1 MGTATNRKPHRN
13 QDSFVPGTRATRRG
27 WRWWSDAV
35 RYRRRWPGGFWRR
48 INFAQQLRV
57 VCERKRTF
65 IKKKK
70 RCNKQRTIYLKKAKR
85 ISQTQSDS
93 DQSQLHVSYTSSPLS
108 TAWATEAEIPP
119 NPYQEHQ
126 DVNGSDCSRSSRGV
140 TVNWGVARLS
150 ARVTPQAQQ
159 LE

>member
-1 MGTATNRKPHRN
+1 MFSAASMLHHVLSTFTDCKALVTNTA
-13 QDSFVPGTRATRRG
+13 SFQVRVRQGEVG
-27 WRWWSDAV
+27 RWWSDAV
-35 RYRRRWPGGFWRR
+35 RYCWRWPGGFWRR

-108 TAWATEAEIPP
+108 TAWATEAEIPS
-119 NPYQEHQ
+119 NPYQEYQ
-126 DVNGSDCSRSSRGV
+126 DVKGSDCSRGGCCSLRGC
-140 TVNWGVARLS
+140 
-150 ARVTPQAQQ
+150 
-159 LE
+159 